1 MKVIL
6 LHVHKLDFFVCLM
19 FLDNGVFLPVGIF
32 RNVVQVAQVL
42 RLRREVTAKQGTQ
55 QLVTEII
62 TIMGFKS

>member
-1 MKVIL
+1 
-6 LHVHKLDFFVCLM
+6 M